1 VVGFTI
7 VSRGEVPGKRKPVI
21 KEQTQHDDYDDT
33 LCSEKCKSAV
43 LSRMYFSKRII
54 KEERKHV

>member
-7 VSRGEVPGKRKPVI
+7 GSRVEVPGKRKPVI
-21 KEQTQHDDYDDT
+21 REQKHDDDDDT